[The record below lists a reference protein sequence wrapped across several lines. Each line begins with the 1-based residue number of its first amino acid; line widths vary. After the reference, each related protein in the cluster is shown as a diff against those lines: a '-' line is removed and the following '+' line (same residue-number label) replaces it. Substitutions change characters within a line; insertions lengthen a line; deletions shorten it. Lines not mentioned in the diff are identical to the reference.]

1 MSSVVN
7 TLVEMGF
14 SKQHAEIAVK
24 QTGSS
29 DVQVAM
35 DWLLSH
41 EGQLDNMVSEVP
53 PEQTAPAD
61 TEKTDC
67 SDPKEKSPSPTAS
80 QDSSSAEA
88 KSFRCDDCG
97 KLFRTQDEVEFH
109 AVKSGHGNFSE
120 STEEKRPL
128 SEEEKKEQLAKIEAK
143 LRQRR
148 LEREAREKE
157 EALMREKIRIKSGKE
172 LQEAKRRQE
181 ELEMK
186 KLMEQKRR
194 EKEEERLAKQ
204 RIREKIEQ
212 DKIARKAKFGGGSAP
227 AELTPTAPPA
237 APTPPSATAASPK
250 SSPSEARLQI
260 RLADGSLVQHTFG
273 AKEPLSA
280 VRLFVEMKAGAGAQG
295 VVNLM
300 TNFPKKIFHADD
312 YEKPLE
318 TLGLAPSATLFVSKS
333 T

>member
-24 QTGSS
+24 KTGSN

-41 EGQLDNMVSEVP
+41 EEQLDNLASEVP
-53 PEQTAPAD
+53 PEPAPSD
-61 TEKTDC
+61 ETEKTDAT
-67 SDPKEKSPSPTAS
+67 DLKEHSPSPTAS

-120 STEEKRPL
+120 STEEKKPL

-186 KLMEQKRR
+186 KLMEQKRK
-194 EKEEERLAKQ
+194 EKEEEKLAKQ

-212 DKIARKAKFGGGSAP
+212 DKIARKAKFGGVATPEP
-227 AELTPTAPPA
+227 ATTPASPPPAPP
-237 APTPPSATAASPK
+237 PGLRRPRPASR
-250 SSPSEARLQI
+250 S
-260 RLADGSLVQHTFG
+260 G
-273 AKEPLSA
+273 
-280 VRLFVEMKAGAGAQG
+280 
-295 VVNLM
+295 
-300 TNFPKKIFHADD
+300 
-312 YEKPLE
+312 
-318 TLGLAPSATLFVSKS
+318 
-333 T
+333 

>member
-24 QTGSS
+24 KTGSN

-41 EGQLDNMVSEVP
+41 EEQLDNLASEVP
-53 PEQTAPAD
+53 PEPAPSD
-61 TEKTDC
+61 ETEKTDGT
-67 SDPKEKSPSPTAS
+67 DLKEHSPSPTAS

-120 STEEKRPL
+120 STEEKKPL

-186 KLMEQKRR
+186 KLMEQKRK
-194 EKEEERLAKQ
+194 EKEEEKLAKQ

-212 DKIARKAKFGGGSAP
+212 DKIARKAKFGGGGVATPEP
-227 AELTPTAPPA
+227 ATTPASPP
-237 APTPPSATAASPK
+237 PATAAPRP
-250 SSPSEARLQI
+250 SPSEARLQI
-260 RLADGSLVQHTFG
+260 RLTDGSVVQHTFG

-280 VRLFVEMKAGAGAQG
+280 VRLFVEMKVGGGAQG
-295 VVNLM
+295 GGGTQVNLM
-300 TNFPKKIFHADD
+300 TNFPKKVFAAED

-333 T
+333 A

>member
-24 QTGSS
+24 KTGSS

-41 EGQLDNMVSEVP
+41 EEQLDNLASEVP
-53 PEQTAPAD
+53 PEPAPSD
-61 TEKTDC
+61 ETEKTD
-67 SDPKEKSPSPTAS
+67 STDTKEHSPSPTAS

-120 STEEKRPL
+120 STEEKKPL

-186 KLMEQKRR
+186 KLMEQKRK

-212 DKIARKAKFGGGSAP
+212 DKIARKAKFGGGGATAEPTTTTPPPTVTPPP
-227 AELTPTAPPA
+227 ATAPRP
-237 APTPPSATAASPK
+237 
-250 SSPSEARLQI
+250 SPSEARLQI
-260 RLADGSLVQHTFG
+260 RLTDGSVVQHTFG

-280 VRLFVEMKAGAGAQG
+280 VRLFVEMKVGGAQG
-295 VVNLM
+295 AVNLM
-300 TNFPKKIFHADD
+300 TNFPKKVFAADD

-333 T
+333 A

>member
-24 QTGSS
+24 KTGSS

-41 EGQLDNMVSEVP
+41 EEQLDNLASEVP
-53 PEQTAPAD
+53 PETAPTEE
-61 TEKTDC
+61 TEKTD
-67 SDPKEKSPSPTAS
+67 STDLKEHSPSPTAS

-120 STEEKRPL
+120 STEEKKPL
-128 SEEEKKEQLAKIEAK
+128 SEDEKKEQLAKIEAK

-186 KLMEQKRR
+186 KLMEQKRKKKKKKGWPSKGL
-194 EKEEERLAKQ
+194 EKKLNRT
-204 RIREKIEQ
+204 R
-212 DKIARKAKFGGGSAP
+212 
-227 AELTPTAPPA
+227 
-237 APTPPSATAASPK
+237 
-250 SSPSEARLQI
+250 
-260 RLADGSLVQHTFG
+260 
-273 AKEPLSA
+273 
-280 VRLFVEMKAGAGAQG
+280 
-295 VVNLM
+295 
-300 TNFPKKIFHADD
+300 
-312 YEKPLE
+312 
-318 TLGLAPSATLFVSKS
+318 
-333 T
+333 